1 MFVNIAIGLIIAVI
15 LLYDLVY
22 LPFKHEADA
31 TAPKTAQVEM
41 LDGKTG
47 TPQDDAA
54 ASVTAPIALPDT
66 RSEGQRVADVPAG
79 PPASVQ
85 NAPADAGSLK
95 AQLDQDQVRFGALNH
110 DLADTRERLAQALRE
125 KAAQQDGRGAAEA
138 AKADDDAKLD
148 GERKRAADLAAKLT
162 SAEQD
167 AAAQADKD
175 KRQLDAERARSAD
188 LDRDLAAA
196 RQRLQQAG
204 REGDRSTVAEM
215 ETLRRQ
221 VEGERARASGLDRDL
236 ATARQLLAQAGTE
249 KTASEQERRAAEAAT
264 GTKLQDEQKRTA
276 VLAASLVTAQ
286 HEAAAQMQALQ
297 KQLDG
302 EHTRVSSFDRD
313 LATARQLLAQAGTEK
328 TASEQERSAA
338 EAAAGAKL
346 QDEQKRAAE
355 LATGLVTAQHEAAA
369 QMQALQKQLDGE
381 RTRATG
387 LDHDLAAA
395 RQLLAQAGVE
405 KTAGEQEHRAAEAA
419 GEAKL
424 QDEQKR
430 AADLAANLATAE
442 HGAAAQMQ
450 DLQTQ
455 LDGER
460 ARSAGL
466 DRDLAGARER
476 LQEAS
481 RAGDRSATAGMD
493 TLRQQLDDERARSTG
508 LDRDLAAARRLVAQA
523 GLEKTMGEQERHTAE
538 AQTTAKLQGE
548 QTRAANLAARL
559 AAAEQGAAQVPDL
572 RKRLDGEQARSTALD
587 RDLAGTREQLAQAL
601 SGKAAGDDE
610 RRALAAA
617 KAADEAELATERKR
631 AADLA
636 SRLATADDGAK
647 RAPAES
653 SPLTTSSIA
662 APPAAPATPL
672 GDGSAPR
679 SQDAPRAVAADTAL
693 PEDAPVRV
701 VLHYSRGNQTARTL
715 AASFK
720 TTLQSR
726 GLDVGDLIS
735 TSKDNVPDSV
745 TYYYNEDQGNADRVA
760 GILNRAKPVKSR
772 MPKNG
777 VIHPGTIDVTVAG

>member
-276 VLAASLVTAQ
+276 VLAAS
-286 HEAAAQMQALQ
+286 
-297 KQLDG
+297 
-302 EHTRVSSFDRD
+302 
-313 LATARQLLAQAGTEK
+313 
-328 TASEQERSAA
+328 
-338 EAAAGAKL
+338 
-346 QDEQKRAAE
+346 
-355 LATGLVTAQHEAAA
+355 LVTAQHEAAA